1 MTVEMFDNA
10 INGISAEL
18 IEECAY
24 IDIKPR
30 RRLTAGTRYA
40 SIAAAFVL
48 CVCAGVFAAV
58 HLSGISSPTTI
69 GDECDHDCNIYG
81 AGEDVS
87 DLDISCDG
95 KLAIIGAGF
104 TDEDIYSLVESNK
117 EIIAAN
123 VSGEYDCFGSSI
135 QIYTK
140 GYHHAVL
147 GEKNYVH
154 LDYLTLP
161 VCIDNRIV
169 ANLEVFK
176 ADGELLY
183 TLNVGGDK
191 WDIIN
196 EALEYGDEIAF
207 VFAGYT
213 CEAAVAP
220 DNTIFEITYDSK
232 GTLTAGYDLIATEYN
247 TFSRSALY
255 DSNNYIT
262 AVIDSYSYDTAAP
275 SAEETTIPKNT
286 QTEESSEIPIDSNN
300 TVRYDN
306 NETFTYDPASPNVS
320 DDGNVLLIASLMSQ
334 MGKTPLRVSKYESE
348 LLIQMLNEIEMQ
360 PIDYPDPMNIPFGG
374 GYIMEIEGEEIYE
387 LLGGRYIKI
396 GGSYYY
402 DNNGKSEEL
411 SAKIGDVLYGY
422 YGEP

>member
-10 INGISAEL
+10 INGINSEL

-30 RRLTAGTRYA
+30 HIWAAKVRYA
-40 SIAAAFVL
+40 SIAAVFVL
-48 CVCAGVFAAV
+48 CVCASVFAAA
-58 HLSGISSPTTI
+58 HLSGISSPNSA
-69 GDECDHDCNIYG
+69 GDECDFPCKIYG

-95 KLAIIGAGF
+95 KPAIAGTGF
-104 TDEDIYSLVESNK
+104 TDEDIYSLVENNK

-123 VSGEYDCFGSSI
+123 VSGEYDCFGSEI

-140 GYHHAVL
+140 GYCHAVL

-161 VCIDNRIV
+161 VCVDNRIV

-196 EALEYGDEIAF
+196 EALEYDDEIAF
-207 VFAGYT
+207 VFADYT

-220 DNTIFEITYDSK
+220 DNTVFEITYDSK
-232 GTLTAGYDLIATEYN
+232 GALTAAYDLVATEYN
-247 TFSRSALY
+247 TFSRAALY
-255 DSNNYIT
+255 DRNNYIT
-262 AVIDSYSYDTAAP
+262 AVIDSYSYDNATP

-286 QTEESSEIPIDSNN
+286 QTEESSEIPIDSDKAMSD
-300 TVRYDN
+300 DN
-306 NETFTYDPASPNVS
+306 NETFTYDPTSPNVS
-320 DDGNVLLIASLMSQ
+320 GDGNVLLIAALMNQ
-334 MGKTPLRVSKYESE
+334 MGKTPLRVSKDESE

-374 GYIMEIEGEEIYE
+374 GYIMEIEGEKIYE
-387 LLGGRYIKI
+387 LLGGGYIKI
-396 GGSYYY
+396 GDSYYY
-402 DNNGKSEEL
+402 DNSGKSDEL
-411 SAKIGDVLYGY
+411 SAKIGNVLYDY
-422 YGEP
+422 YGEA